1 MKAPTPSSPKKLKSH
16 TKKNKGE
23 DDTTSIDSEEENY
36 NLMLEKFFKLEDR
49 LASGIQ
55 DLRQKDNEHFVEFM
69 TQIKRFNQ
77 KLDLSLKYFLDNNSS
92 QNAAINGPS
101 ASNNR
106 NS

>member
-55 DLRQKDNEHFVEFM
+55 DLRQKDN
-69 TQIKRFNQ
+69 
-77 KLDLSLKYFLDNNSS
+77 
-92 QNAAINGPS
+92 
-101 ASNNR
+101 
-106 NS
+106 